1 MNEDSDNL
9 AVLRNHIDRFNQGV
23 RTGDF
28 GPMLERFDPQAELE
42 FEGVPFGPLR
52 GLQAIDEA
60 YRERPPDDEVVV
72 LDAME
77 RPDGVVVARYA
88 WAREPMS
95 PAGEMRLSVRDGSI
109 ERLVVTFGSF
119 S

>member
-1 MNEDSDNL
+1 MTEDSDRI
-9 AVLRNHIDRFNQGV
+9 AVLHEHIERFNQGV

-28 GPMLERFDPQAELE
+28 GPMLERFDPQAELR
-42 FEGVPFGPLR
+42 FEGVPVGPFHGR
-52 GLQAIDEA
+52 QAIDQA

-72 LDAME
+72 LEAKE
-77 RPDGVVVARYA
+77 RPDGVVVAKYA
-88 WAREPMS
+88 WTRQPGT
-95 PAGEMRLSVRDGSI
+95 PAGEMRLTARGGSI